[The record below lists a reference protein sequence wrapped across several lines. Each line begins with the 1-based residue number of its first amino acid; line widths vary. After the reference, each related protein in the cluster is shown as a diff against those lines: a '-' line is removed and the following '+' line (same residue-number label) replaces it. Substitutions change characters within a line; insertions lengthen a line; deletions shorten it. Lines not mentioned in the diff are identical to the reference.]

1 MRKILVVVDMQN
13 DFIDGSLGTPEAQS
27 IVENVKAKIR
37 SYRAGD
43 IFATRDTHSADYLS
57 TQEGKKLPVVHC
69 VKDSHGWQIRAD
81 IAELLSDAVIVD
93 KPTFGSTE
101 LAQKIAAIAKNEEIA
116 VELVGLCTDICVVSN
131 ALLLK
136 ATLPEISISVDSS
149 CCAGVSPST
158 HEAALETMRCC
169 QVDVI

>member
-13 DFIDGSLGTPEAQS
+13 DFIDGSLGTPEAQA

-37 SYRAGD
+37 SYRAED

-69 VKDSHGWQIRAD
+69 VKGSHGWQIRAD
-81 IAELLSDAVIVD
+81 IAELLKNAVIVD

-101 LAQKIAAIAKNEEIA
+101 LAQKIAAIAKSEEIA

-136 ATLPEISISVDSS
+136 ATLPEMPVSVVSS
-149 CCAGVSPST
+149 CCAGVSPAT
-158 HEAALETMRCC
+158 HKAALETMRCC

>member
-13 DFIDGSLGTPEAQS
+13 DFIDGSLGTPEAQA

-69 VKDSHGWQIRAD
+69 VKGSHGWQIRAD
-81 IAELLSDAVIVD
+81 IAELLKNAVIVD

-101 LAQKIAAIAKNEEIA
+101 LAQKIAAIAKSEEIA

-136 ATLPEISISVDSS
+136 ATLPEMPVSVDSS
-149 CCAGVSPST
+149 CCAGVSPAT
-158 HEAALETMRCC
+158 HKAALETMRCC

>member
-13 DFIDGSLGTPEAQS
+13 DFIDGSLGTAEAQA
-27 IVENVKAKIR
+27 IVENVKEKIR
-37 SYRAGD
+37 SYRAED

-57 TQEGKKLPVVHC
+57 SQEGKKLPVVHC
-69 VKDSHGWQIRAD
+69 VKDTHGWQIRED
-81 IAELLSDAVIVD
+81 IADLLQNAVIVD

-101 LAQKIAAIAKNEEIA
+101 LAHKIAEIAKTEEIA

-136 ATLPEISISVDSS
+136 ATLPEISISVDSK
-149 CCAGVSPST
+149 CCAGVSPAT
-158 HEAALETMRCC
+158 HEAALQTMKCC
-169 QVDVI
+169 QVEVI

>member
-13 DFIDGSLGTPEAQS
+13 DFIDGSLGTPEAQA

-37 SYRAGD
+37 SYSAED

-69 VKDSHGWQIRAD
+69 VKGSHGWQIRAD
-81 IAELLSDAVIVD
+81 IAELLKNAVIVD

-101 LAQKIAAIAKNEEIA
+101 LAQKIAAIAKSEEIA

-136 ATLPEISISVDSS
+136 ATLPEMPVSVDSS
-149 CCAGVSPST
+149 CCAGVSPAT
-158 HEAALETMRCC
+158 HKAALETMRCC